1 MSCYSISMFT
11 QKLEVSRMVRSCILP
26 RAGAQFAHVSQLRE
40 ALDVTHGGRY
50 GLCGH
55 MKVTQYFLAIRF
67 VISIFS
73 RVLLSFFAFFFLDV
87 SVRFFCFLQCPSF
100 CFGYFFV
107 FTPQYALY
115 GTCAPSRHIDP
126 HRAIGS
132 YQSLIFPYNRIPIYI
147 CVPRLI
153 VLNIGHIQGI

>member
-87 SVRFFCFLQCPSF
+87 SVRFFLFLAVSQFSVLVIFLFLLPSM
-100 CFGYFFV
+100 
-107 FTPQYALY
+107 LY
-115 GTCAPSRHIDP
+115 MAHVHPVGT
-126 HRAIGS
+126 
-132 YQSLIFPYNRIPIYI
+132 LIPIG
-147 CVPRLI
+147 PSARTNL
-153 VLNIGHIQGI
+153 